1 MPCEGVPTAP
11 IATSTREL
19 LDRYDGVLLDIYGVI
34 VDAAG
39 TLPGAR
45 ELIGELDRRRMPYV
59 FVTNDASRS
68 IATYVDKLAALG
80 IDIDGSRFVT
90 SGSLVR
96 GYFARRGLTGARTCV
111 LGTPDSATFVREGGG
126 QIVTLE
132 QGLELDVLAVCDDA
146 GFDFLPGMEW
156 ALSAVV
162 RAVDAGRRP
171 ALVLPNP
178 DVVYPKSTGELG
190 VTAGAI
196 ALVIEAALARRFP
209 RERLVFD
216 RLGKPEP
223 HLFEEGARRLAIA
236 VDRLVMIGDQL
247 ETDIAGANA
256 AGCASALLSGAIS
269 RWDAAV
275 ASEGDAPAAAT
286 PTWLLDRLWP

>member
-1 MPCEGVPTAP
+1 MRLGVSTGPT
-11 IATSTREL
+11 ATSTHEL

-34 VDAAG
+34 VNASGA
-39 TLPGAR
+39 LPGAH
-45 ELIGELDRRRMPYV
+45 ELIGELERRHMPYV

-68 IATYVDKLAALG
+68 IATYVDKLAGLG
-80 IDIDGSRFVT
+80 IEVDGTRFVT
-90 SGSLVR
+90 SGSLVP
-96 GYFARRGLTGARTCV
+96 GYFTSRGLAGARTCV
-111 LGTPDSATFVREGGG
+111 LGTPESAAFVREGGG
-126 QIVTLE
+126 HVVALE

-146 GFDFLPGMEW
+146 GFELLAGMEW

-162 RAVDAGRRP
+162 RAVEAGRRP

-178 DVVYPKSTGELG
+178 DVVYPKSPGELG

-223 HLFEEGARRLAIA
+223 HLLHEGASRLGIP

-256 AGCASALLSGAIS
+256 AGCASALLAGAIS
-269 RWDAAV
+269 RWDATV
-275 ASEGDAPAAAT
+275 TIDDETPPAAV